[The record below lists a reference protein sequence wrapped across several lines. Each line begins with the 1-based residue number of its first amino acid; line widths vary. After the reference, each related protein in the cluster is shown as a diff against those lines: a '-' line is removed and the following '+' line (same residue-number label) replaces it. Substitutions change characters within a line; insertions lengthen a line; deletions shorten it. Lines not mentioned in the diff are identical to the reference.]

1 MPIEANVF
9 AQACGIRTN
18 HGSGSDVQVAV
29 IVRNSR
35 SSVYYAEAAVQINR
49 PGPRGRWECLRA
61 GVAAHSWSVCFG
73 ETVYE
78 PSDVSVLEAGVNSTF
93 LSVISTAV

>member
-1 MPIEANVF
+1 M
-9 AQACGIRTN
+9 
-18 HGSGSDVQVAV
+18 
-29 IVRNSR
+29 
-35 SSVYYAEAAVQINR
+35 
-49 PGPRGRWECLRA
+49 
-61 GVAAHSWSVCFG
+61 CFG